1 MPTRFATAFHGMA
14 AMLAALAVAGAPA
27 SADPGR
33 SPGLFPDLAGPE
45 AGFDPVFWPVGI
57 DSGPIAP
64 LGGLADPVDPLG
76 REVVYTYT
84 VHVPLAAWVRVDFGP
99 VDLGA
104 APDGGAP
111 TIIRLTSLT
120 DNAQQRLEA
129 HHVEQW
135 RHMSAFFNGDTV
147 LVEVLADPRAGVGRV
162 VIDRALAQ
170 RRTSIAPA
178 NPGSGA
184 GADSIC
190 DGSDDRE
197 LSNDPRVARG
207 WSAGGSANCTA
218 WIIDDCMK
226 CVLAAG
232 HCGFVQVHFNNPL
245 STAGGSPVMPHPD
258 HQYAID
264 SASVQRE
271 NAGVG
276 RDWYYAGAFA
286 NPNTGLKPF
295 EAQGE
300 AFRLATTLPPAD
312 GRDFR
317 VTGHGITSAPVDPRW
332 NRAQKTHAG
341 EFVEVSGTA
350 LRYRPDTTSGNSGS
364 PVIDEVTGQAVAVH
378 THGGCTST
386 GGSNAGTAVTYGPLQ
401 NALNAPRGVCVNPC
415 PADFDCDGVLSIF
428 DFLAFQSAFALGQ
441 AKADFDGD
449 GELTIF
455 DFLEFQSAFALGCL

>member
-1 MPTRFATAFHGMA
+1 MRPTTPLAVLACAALIATAATA
-14 AMLAALAVAGAPA
+14 AT
-27 SADPGR
+27 ADPI
-33 SPGLFPDLAGPE
+33 
-45 AGFDPVFWPVGI
+45 DPVVVPVGVS
-57 DSGPIAP
+57 SGPIA
-64 LGGLADPVDPLG
+64 ADDPTAPAADDLG
-76 REVVYTYT
+76 RVSIYEHT
-84 VHVPLAAWVRVDFGP
+84 VSVPGAGWMRVDFGP
-99 VDLGA
+99 VDLGE
-104 APDGGAP
+104 APAGAP
-111 TIIRLTSLT
+111 PTIVRLTSLR
-120 DNAQQRLEA
+120 DGAVQRLGSL
-129 HHVEQW
+129 HVEQW
-135 RHMSAFFNGDTV
+135 RHMSAFFNGDAV
-147 LVEVLADPRAGVGRV
+147 RVEVLSDPGAGVSAIT
-162 VIDRALAQ
+162 IDRVLVQPGLFRPLAA
-170 RRTSIAPA
+170 TGEP
-178 NPGSGA
+178 
-184 GADSIC
+184 DSIC
-190 DGSDDRE
+190 GTTDDRE
-197 LSNDPRVARG
+197 LSSDPRVARG
-207 WSAGGSANCTA
+207 WSASGSANCTA

-286 NPNTGLKPF
+286 NPNTGLKPY

-386 GGSNAGTAVTYGPLQ
+386 GGSNAGTAITYGPLQ